1 MAAPAVERKLST
13 PPAPPAQGLPQT
25 LWWPI
30 TLPQTSIFGFKIR
43 LSFTLDS
50 ASTHC
55 FWDSMNAP
63 NTPGACS
70 AAPEFLNRD
79 FEGRGIRLTH
89 KNVPAV
95 LRADLEILNQ
105 DFDIRGARPPHL
117 ASDNSLELLMNAW
130 NMSVARRTTACA
142 SGDQVLFL
150 IFFSHIPLIVHIV
163 ALHNPQICRTPHEL
177 RMRRLRR
184 AAAPRNSRDLN
195 VQGSQRKSSR
205 LHSRHVLTTIR
216 QPRTSCVA
224 QHLRSMQ
231 RPMHMS
237 FSSSGELA
245 LALVTSCPIPLGLPM
260 SRWRAAPRCTTY
272 VQSSGAY
279 TSPRRV

>member
-13 PPAPPAQGLPQT
+13 PPATPAQGLPQT

-55 FWDSMNAP
+55 FWDSMNAS

-79 FEGRGIRLTH
+79 FEGWGTRLTH

-95 LRADLEILNQ
+95 LRADLDILNQ
-105 DFDIRGARPPHL
+105 DFDVRGARPPHL

-130 NMSVARRTTACA
+130 NTSVTRRTTA
-142 SGDQVLFL
+142 S
-150 IFFSHIPLIVHIV
+150 
-163 ALHNPQICRTPHEL
+163 LHNPQICRTPHEL

-195 VQGSQRKSSR
+195 VQGSQHIPTSR
-205 LHSRHVLTTIR
+205 LT
-216 QPRTSCVA
+216 
-224 QHLRSMQ
+224 HLK
-231 RPMHMS
+231 
-237 FSSSGELA
+237 A
-245 LALVTSCPIPLGLPM
+245 V
-260 SRWRAAPRCTTY
+260 
-272 VQSSGAY
+272 
-279 TSPRRV
+279 